1 MLRIHIEERCSV
13 VTIRLE
19 GRLSGA
25 WVAVLDR
32 CWQSTL
38 ASSTKK
44 PLIIELEAVAY
55 VDGPGEWLLQE
66 MHKSG
71 ANLVGRGTWSRYL
84 VEQIQQLR
92 TS

>member
-25 WVAVLDR
+25 WVAELDR

-38 ASSTKK
+38 ARAANK
-44 PLIIELEAVAY
+44 PLIIELEAVEY
-55 VDGPGEWLLQE
+55 VDHPGEWLLRE
-66 MHKSG
+66 MHKAG
-71 ANLVGRGTWSRYL
+71 ANLVGRGAWSRHL

-92 TS
+92 AG